1 MKHVSYLD
9 LAMHDKS
16 LLMERL
22 AARRLMQKYNQY
34 PWPEEGDDYF
44 GPDDSR
50 NLLAQLFNMTLEDI
64 KNKPIEIDPPFYW
77 RARSSGKH
85 VAGD

>member
-44 GPDDSR
+44 GPDDRR

-64 KNKPIEIDPPFYW
+64 KNKPIEIEPPFYC
-77 RARSSGKH
+77 RSRSNSKY
-85 VAGD
+85 VAGN